1 MPASMY
7 FSSIPK
13 GYASEILKLTLIEA
27 TKRSINADFNG
38 AANILRKC
46 FPDAFQKDPD
56 FNEYQI
62 IKHPDLVLAQTGN
75 FQA

>member
-1 MPASMY
+1 MY
-7 FSSIPK
+7 GVDDYKAHFSGTRTYRGLYKDKIS
-13 GYASEILKLTLIEA
+13 
-27 TKRSINADFNG
+27 KRSVNADLNG

-62 IKHPDLVLAQTGN
+62 IKHPDLILVQSGN
-75 FQA
+75 FQV